1 MDKNE
6 ILSRQRTSS
15 SKQLCLPACQISKTI
30 MTTKT
35 KKLNEETTNKR
46 FSPVSGA
53 DREPLCPAT
62 ARPAEFGNLI
72 SCLYWNSTKIRSN
85 YMFLLLENLAI
96 WSIAYIRTAPRSEA
110 TSATSG
116 KFGYLINWWDVWTL
130 LGCQINFGKLWS
142 TGQQGPPK
150 EYQQIT
156 IPSKNNN
163 YKTHNGRCS
172 Q

>member
-35 KKLNEETTNKR
+35 KKLNEETKNKR
-46 FSPVSGA
+46 FSPVLAA

-72 SCLYWNSTKIRSN
+72 NCLYQNSTKIRSN
-85 YMFLLLENLAI
+85 FCYFWKI
-96 WSIAYIRTAPRSEA
+96 WLSDQLMRCLDTVRVPDKLWQSV
-110 TSATSG
+110 
-116 KFGYLINWWDVWTL
+116 INWA
-130 LGCQINFGKLWS
+130 
-142 TGQQGPPK
+142 TGATQRVP
-150 EYQQIT
+150 T
-156 IPSKNNN
+156 NNN
-163 YKTHNGRCS
+163 TK
-172 Q
+172 QKQQL